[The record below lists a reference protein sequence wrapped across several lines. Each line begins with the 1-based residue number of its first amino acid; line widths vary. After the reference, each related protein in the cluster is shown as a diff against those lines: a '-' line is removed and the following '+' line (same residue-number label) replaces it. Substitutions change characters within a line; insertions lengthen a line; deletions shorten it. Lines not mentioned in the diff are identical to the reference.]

1 MGFVCDKIQQI
12 GGELKRTILECLT
25 YYNVSDIVHVKKMS
39 VNNVYIQFKHNI
51 ERVRKHPITNTD
63 VW

>member
-1 MGFVCDKIQQI
+1 MDFVCDKIQLI
-12 GGELKRTILECLT
+12 GGELQRTIMECLT

-39 VNNVYIQFKHNI
+39 VNIMFIHFKHNI
-51 ERVRKHPITNTD
+51 ERVRKHSITNMD